1 MNESHASEAA
11 FESEVASISSRVE
24 ALRAEG
30 FTARQ
35 IRDQLPGVSQW
46 AVNCAINRD
55 ARALQVHP
63 GLRSRARDADRE
75 RARVLRLE
83 GKTYKQIR
91 AEIRVSNS
99 TLSLW
104 LRDLP
109 YPKPDRAAQ
118 AAHMHRVRSQRSAEQ
133 RVVDKTKAKADIG
146 RLTDRELFILGVGLY
161 WAEGAKD
168 KPYSRRERIRFVN
181 SDPHMITTFLA
192 WLHLVGVPLERCR
205 FRVSIHESAVVAEAE
220 EYWQQVTGAP
230 AAHFLR
236 ATIKKHNP
244 VTTRLKTGD
253 DYHGCLLV
261 DVLRSARLY
270 RQVEGWWR
278 GISVAAT
285 ASDAASWDDASSPV
299 RGFEGNPGSSNG
311 KTAGFGPANGGSIP
325 PPGAAAR
332 ASPGRD
338 SAGPPAGRLGS
349 DPAAEP
355 RRPVCPT
362 SPCTPPPF

>member
-1 MNESHASEAA
+1 MNESHTSQAA
-11 FESEVASISSRVE
+11 FESEVASISSRVK

-30 FTARQ
+30 FTGRQ
-35 IRDQLPGVSQW
+35 IRDQLPGVSRW

-63 GLRSRARDADRE
+63 GLRNRAKDADRE
-75 RARVLRLE
+75 RARALRLE

-133 RVVDKTKAKADIG
+133 RVEDKAKAAAEIG
-146 RLTDRELFILGVGLY
+146 HLTDRELFILGVGLY
-161 WAEGAKD
+161 WAEGTKD
-168 KPYSRRERIRFVN
+168 KAAQRHRRERITFIN
-181 SDPHMITTFLA
+181 SDPRMITTFLA
-192 WLHLVGVPLERCR
+192 WLRLMDVPPERWR
-205 FRVSIHESAVVAEAE
+205 FRVSIHESAVVADAE

-244 VTTRLKTGD
+244 LTTRLTTGD
-253 DYHGCLLV
+253 DYHGCLV
-261 DVLRSARLY
+261 IDVIRSAQLY
-270 RQVEGWWR
+270 RWVEGWWR
-278 GISVAAT
+278 GIALASQGPDT
-285 ASDAASWDDASSPV
+285 ASWGGVPAP
-299 RGFEGNPGSSNG
+299 RGVGDPGSSSG
-311 KTAGFGPANGGSIP
+311 RTSDFGSEYGGSNP
-325 PPGAAAR
+325 PPGAVAR

-362 SPCTPPPF
+362 SPCAPPPF